1 MGIKQ
6 PLLSWFRPQ
15 RPWMLSLR
23 SSQGFIVTTV
33 SLSMFTDLFLYAMV
47 CITFLRDGLTPSDMI
62 KIVPVMPTTLVSR
75 ANVRSEDLE
84 YWNSTLLI
92 TMAGSALI
100 WSPIFGY
107 LVDVS
112 GTRQVP
118 YLFGL
123 TLLFAS
129 MAIFTAAR
137 SVWWYTIARALQ
149 GAATAMV
156 TVAGLAIVTDAV
168 DKRKLGQMIGY
179 IGTAMTLGFVS
190 GPLLGGIV
198 FKIGGFYAICGMAF
212 VLITLDLLLRLAVV
226 ERRVAA
232 KWLNETERPF
242 LAESNSNGELP
253 YGTNGNGSGITEVVR
268 SDGGTFSLFNLLK
281 QRRILICLWA
291 IIVSN
296 VIMSAFD
303 ATLTIFVQKLF
314 HWDVLGAGLIFLPG
328 ASAAIFQPF
337 FGYLSDHLGSRI
349 IASTGFALLSIP
361 LISLR
366 LVNKN
371 STLHVTILC
380 IILGSVGLCVDLS
393 GPALMV
399 EIQRVLDDMESKEP
413 GVFGE
418 KGAVAQAFSL
428 HSMAHFGGLALGPI
442 IGGFVS
448 FRCGWNTMT
457 LALGILAMFT
467 AVPMLWL
474 SGARGEEGS
483 GDAEERT

>member
-1 MGIKQ
+1 
-6 PLLSWFRPQ
+6 
-15 RPWMLSLR
+15 
-23 SSQGFIVTTV
+23 
-33 SLSMFTDLFLYAMV
+33 
-47 CITFLRDGLTPSDMI
+47 
-62 KIVPVMPTTLVSR
+62 
-75 ANVRSEDLE
+75 
-84 YWNSTLLI
+84 
-92 TMAGSALI
+92 MAGSALI
-100 WSPIFGY
+100 WSPTFGY

-129 MAIFTAAR
+129 MTIFTAAH
-137 SVWWYTIARALQ
+137 SVPWYMAARALQ

-179 IGTAMTLGFVS
+179 VGTAMTLGFVS

-198 FKIGGFYAICGMAF
+198 FEIGGFYAVCGMAF
-212 VLITLDLLLRLAVV
+212 MIITLDLLLRLAVV
-226 ERRVAA
+226 EKRVAA
-232 KWLNETERPF
+232 KWLTETERAF
-242 LAESNSNGELP
+242 IAESNNSSELP
-253 YGTNGNGSGITEVVR
+253 YGTEVHGNGTIKVIKQ
-268 SDGGTFSLFNLLK
+268 DGTFALFNLLK
-281 QRRILICLWA
+281 QRRILISLWA

-296 VIMSAFD
+296 VVVSAFD

-337 FGYLSDHLGSRI
+337 FGYLSDRLGSRI
-349 IASTGFALLSIP
+349 IAFTGFTLLSIP

-366 LVNKN
+366 LVNQN
-371 STLHVTILC
+371 TALHITILC

-393 GPALMV
+393 EPALMV
-399 EIQRVLDDMESKEP
+399 EIQRVLDDMETKDP

-418 KGAVAQAFSL
+418 KGAIAQAFSL

-442 IGGFVS
+442 VGGFVS
-448 FRCGWNTMT
+448 FHFGWDAMT
-457 LALGILAMFT
+457 LALGILALVT

-474 SGARGEEGS
+474 SGAKGEEGS
-483 GDAEERT
+483 GDAERRPLLAD